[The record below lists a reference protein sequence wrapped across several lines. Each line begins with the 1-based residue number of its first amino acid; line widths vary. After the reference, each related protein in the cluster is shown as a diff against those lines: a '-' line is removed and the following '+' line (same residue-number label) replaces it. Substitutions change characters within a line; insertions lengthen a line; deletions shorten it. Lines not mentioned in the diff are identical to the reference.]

1 MDYLNQHRES
11 VMEYFKAQ
19 KLTSNEDGELWAGH
33 VTVEPMSQVPSS
45 TLLNRKLREL
55 SRNNSV
61 DISENDI
68 DSFIADVLQI
78 QENDSDDNKE
88 D

>member
-1 MDYLNQHRES
+1 
-11 VMEYFKAQ
+11 
-19 KLTSNEDGELWAGH
+19 
-33 VTVEPMSQVPSS
+33 
-45 TLLNRKLREL
+45 LREL